1 MKIIAICSGG
11 LDSTSMAKLLESQGH
26 EVIPLSF
33 SYGSKHNKRER
44 ESARMIFGDK
54 LKEIDIDLSFLTK
67 SSLINKDLEIAKQE
81 YNADNVKQTV
91 VYFRNGIMLAYA
103 TSLAEQ
109 EEADAVALGN
119 HSADHTVYPDCR
131 HNFIEAFNQATQAG
145 TDKGIKVI
153 SPFCDIDKA
162 EIINSVKGIPNI
174 EEVLAKT
181 YSCYEGGEIHCGICA
196 TCQERKRAFKQANL
210 EDQTL
215 YKVI

>member
-11 LDSTSMAKLLESQGH
+11 MDSTSMAKLLESQGH

-44 ESARMIFGDK
+44 ESAREIFGDK

-67 SSLINKDLEIAKQE
+67 SSLINKDLQIAKEE
-81 YNADNVKQTV
+81 YNSNNVKQTV

-131 HNFIEAFNQATQAG
+131 HNFIEAFNKASQEG
-145 TDKGIKVI
+145 TDTKVKVL

-162 EIINSVKGIPNI
+162 EIINSVKHIEGI
-174 EEVLAKT
+174 EEILAKT
-181 YSCYEGGEIHCGICA
+181 YSCYEGGDIHCGVCA
-196 TCQERKRAFKQANL
+196 TCQERKRAFLQANL
-210 EDQTL
+210 EDKTI
-215 YKVI
+215 YAK